1 MSDPQINS
9 DLRAM
14 QSRLVAEF
22 LELAAAAQFTPHFDS
37 LTLCAILAHPDT
49 KIQAGGV

>member
-22 LELAAAAQFTPHFDS
+22 LELAAAADFAPHPDS
-37 LTLCAILAHPDT
+37 LTICAMLTHPET
-49 KIQAGGV
+49 TLKPGE